1 MLSEVWGT
9 ALNVTVSRLSMI
21 AVLAAGLALAGCGR
35 KGALEPPP
43 SASVASVPPGS
54 GPSLGEPEHG
64 ALEGERRQL
73 EAPQPFQK
81 KKSFILDFLIASER
95 PPSER
100 PSQPEPTR

>member
-1 MLSEVWGT
+1 
-9 ALNVTVSRLSMI
+9 LNATVCRLSLI

-43 SASVASVPPGS
+43 SASVAAAPPGS
-54 GPSLGEPEHG
+54 GQPSLGEPEHG
-64 ALEGERRQL
+64 ALEGERRQV

-95 PPSER
+95 PPKDPPPR
-100 PSQPEPTR
+100 